1 MRPKITLVE
10 VERLETKTVFNVFVD
25 GEDTQFLAYESFK
38 NGTRKYYPF
47 SETNGRIFQ
56 KHKSI
61 RCITTTDNKRPKG
74 CFYTKYSRG
83 YGFTS
88 KKISDLF
95 NSFQEML
102 PSVNEIVFLFKEGN
116 TEIKNRKLYI
126 RSQDFYKLKREIK
139 SFEKSNERESS
150 ALFQKLLSTLLPS
163 EIPSPRKK
171 RYTPGS
177 LSTFL
182 DNYSNIKLSEDDKLK
197 LKDLFVN
204 SGLSFETII
213 STKTQL
219 EIIYIEDVIEEFK
232 KLMGQTT
239 SSKSLEEKWHQ
250 FFKKHTW
257 IFSQIFSFPAV
268 YLKDKL
274 NVGGQNIE
282 GGTDKIA
289 DFLYKNKIT
298 NNITF
303 IEIKTHLT
311 PLINDSPY
319 RNPDIFPVNSKLS
332 GSIIQV
338 LDQKNKLLKNYHTKI
353 GNSARSL
360 NSTCVVIAGNTQ
372 TLKKDGQQESF
383 ELFRWSNKDVIIITF
398 DELLEKIEI
407 LLSIFRK
414 S

>member
-1 MRPKITLVE
+1 MRPKITLKA
-10 VERLETKTVFNVFVD
+10 VERLETKTVFNVFLD

-38 NGTRKYYPF
+38 DGTRKYYPF
-47 SETNGRIFQ
+47 SEKNGRIVQ

-61 RCITTTDNKRPKG
+61 RCITTTDNKRPTG
-74 CFYTKYSRG
+74 CFYTKPSRG
-83 YGFTS
+83 YGFTY
-88 KKISDLF
+88 KKVSDLF
-95 NSFQEML
+95 DHFQEIL
-102 PSVNEIVFLFKEGN
+102 PSVNEIVFLFNQGS
-116 TEIKNRKLYI
+116 TEIRDRKLYI
-126 RSQDFYKLKREIK
+126 KSKDFHKLKREIK
-139 SFEKSNERESS
+139 SFEKSKEREYSN
-150 ALFQKLLSTLLPS
+150 LFQKLLSTLLPS
-163 EIPSPRKK
+163 EIPASRKK
-171 RYTPGS
+171 RYAPGS
-177 LSTFL
+177 LSIFL
-182 DNYSNIKLSEDDKLK
+182 DDYSNIKLSEDDKSK
-197 LKDLFVN
+197 LKNLFIN
-204 SGLSFETII
+204 SGLSPETII
-213 STKTQL
+213 ATKTQL

-232 KLMGQTT
+232 RLMGQTT
-239 SSKSLEEKWHQ
+239 SSKTLEEKWHQ

-274 NVGGQNIE
+274 NVGGQNME
-282 GGTDKIA
+282 GGTDKIT

-311 PLINDSPY
+311 PLMNDAPY
-319 RNPDIFPVNSKLS
+319 RTPDIFPVNSKLS

-338 LDQKNKLLKNYHTKI
+338 LDQKNKLLKNYHAKI

-360 NSTCVVIAGNTQ
+360 NSTCVVIAGNTK
-372 TLKKDGQQESF
+372 TLKKNGQQESF